1 MPNFQTDALGVL
13 NGQSPYAEK
22 GFGDVAVAP
31 PADIPVGQVARWV
44 STVDRYALEHGDAGT
59 GAWELVDDNR
69 QVTLYTADGEYSLGT
84 VHNGQEYDG
93 LGPLPAWLSTV
104 APAAPEPT
112 LSDLRELQLAL
123 VNAGF
128 EKAAVALT
136 TGYPEAER
144 LTWPVQQAEALA
156 WAADQTAPTPYLDGL
171 AAARGIAVEDMR
183 QKTLDQAQ
191 LFLQASQQLVGTRQR
206 LRDQIY
212 AAKTAKA
219 VKAVVWP
226 ESGGQA

>member
-1 MPNFQTDALGVL
+1 MLYFQTDALGLL
-13 NGQSPYAEK
+13 NGRSPYADK
-22 GFGDVAVAP
+22 GFGDVTVEP
-31 PADIPVGQVARWV
+31 PAEIPAGQVARWV
-44 STVDRYALEHGDAGT
+44 STVELHAAEYGDAGT
-59 GAWELVDDNR
+59 GSWELLEDNR
-69 QVTLYTADGEYSLGT
+69 QVSLYTREGLYTLGA
-84 VHNGQEYDG
+84 EYDGQAYHG
-93 LGPLPAWLSTV
+93 LGPLPDWLCTQ
-104 APAAPEPT
+104 APAAPTPT
-112 LSDLRELQLAL
+112 LEELREYQVAQI
-123 VNAGF
+123 NAAF
-128 EKAAVALT
+128 EQAAVALT
-136 TGYPEAER
+136 SGYPEAER

-156 WAADQTAPTPYLDGL
+156 WAADPAAPTPYLDGL
-171 AAARGIAVEDMR
+171 AAARGITADDMR